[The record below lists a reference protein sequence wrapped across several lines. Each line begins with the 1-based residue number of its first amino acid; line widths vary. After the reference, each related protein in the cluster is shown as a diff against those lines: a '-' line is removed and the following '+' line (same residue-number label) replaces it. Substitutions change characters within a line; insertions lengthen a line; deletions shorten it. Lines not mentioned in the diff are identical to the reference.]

1 MAMLRKKKWWVLVA
15 ALLAT
20 ALIAIVGAGYAWN
33 FLNLRHQAHVL
44 RIGAELA
51 WTARRG
57 PGKDEAKIPI
67 LMYHSVSEAPIGI
80 ENLSVRPSV
89 FEAQIRYLMENGF
102 TPLTFDQLQ
111 EAGQYPK
118 PIVITLDDGYVDNYT
133 QAYPILKKYHCK
145 ATVFM
150 ISNLIDR
157 EGYLSAEQIRAM
169 SDCVCFQ
176 SHTVSHSKLAEL
188 SEETVREEC
197 FQSKEAIEKV
207 TGKPVCTLSYPC
219 GSHTT
224 QTASVAEEAYQ
235 YAVTVNRG
243 WYHRQISPYEIPRI
257 EIERSFSL
265 ADFKLLIH

>member
-1 MAMLRKKKWWVLVA
+1 MATLRNKKGWILVA
-15 ALLAT
+15 ALLAMT
-20 ALIAIVGAGYAWN
+20 LVVIAGAGYAWN
-33 FLNLRHQAHVL
+33 FLNLRHKAHVV

-51 WTARRG
+51 WSARRG
-57 PGKDEAKIPI
+57 PGKAEAKVPI

-80 ENLSVRPSV
+80 ENLSVRPSA

-111 EAGQYPK
+111 EAGRYKK

-150 ISNLIDR
+150 VSNLIDR

-169 SDCVCFQ
+169 SDCISIQ
-176 SHTVSHSKLAEL
+176 SHTASHGKLAGL
-188 SEETVREEC
+188 PEETVREEC

-219 GSHTT
+219 GSHTA
-224 QTASVAEEAYQ
+224 QTASVAGEAYQ

-243 WYHRQISPYEIPRI
+243 WYHRQLNPYEIPRI